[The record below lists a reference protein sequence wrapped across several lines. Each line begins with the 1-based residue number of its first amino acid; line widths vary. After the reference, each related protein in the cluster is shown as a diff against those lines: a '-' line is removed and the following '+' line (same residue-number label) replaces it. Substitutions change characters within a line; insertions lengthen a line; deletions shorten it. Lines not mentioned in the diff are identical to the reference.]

1 MTEKERLHSL
11 VEELPEP
18 EVHAALRFVEYLRR
32 EAADAVARALREAPC
47 DDEPLT
53 ADDLA
58 ELDAAELDRQE
69 GASCLT
75 TPRRTIGSS
84 STSSRPVRRFSSTRA
99 SARTCCASW
108 RKSPRRRGLR
118 GAPSGALSAGSGHR
132 PAETEPKLVPRGG

>member
-32 EAADAVARALREAPC
+32 EAADPVARALREAPY

-69 GASCLT
+69 GRVVSHDEA
-75 TPRRTIGSS
+75 RREL
-84 STSSRPVRRFSSTRA
+84 
-99 SARTCCASW
+99 
-108 RKSPRRRGLR
+108 LR
-118 GAPSGALSAGSGHR
+118 ER
-132 PAETEPKLVPRGG
+132 